1 MKILLRTRKVKGIL
15 LRYQIGV
22 CVAPIDRGGPLSD
35 PSDASILLD
44 AIGNVT
50 VVVRDEVN
58 VVAIPVE

>member
-1 MKILLRTRKVKGIL
+1 M
-15 LRYQIGV
+15 
-22 CVAPIDRGGPLSD
+22 APIDRGGPLSD